1 VCLPCSDG
9 TRAVSIDAGGQSPGG
24 GRQRCRRTGR
34 RSSVAARS
42 GHRLPA
48 RAAVARDPGSGATRA
63 QIDVGELP
71 HFASLGIGRPL
82 WLSGSG
88 RPGDPRV
95 VQAAHPQL
103 PERYAY
109 ADDEAASVLV
119 ASRFRTGFHRL
130 IPGPWVVLGAPG
142 RGRSELASD
151 CCCSRR
157 RSDHG
162 LSAG

>member
-1 VCLPCSDG
+1 
-9 TRAVSIDAGGQSPGG
+9 
-24 GRQRCRRTGR
+24 
-34 RSSVAARS
+34 
-42 GHRLPA
+42 
-48 RAAVARDPGSGATRA
+48 
-63 QIDVGELP
+63 
-71 HFASLGIGRPL
+71 L

-151 CCCSRR
+151 CCCSRER
-157 RSDHG
+157 PRTVRWLTLIAAPRSVTG
-162 LSAG
+162 PLTL